1 MTSPDDMLGRIA
13 ELEAKLLESEQKLQR
28 QEEFFQMA
36 VHDLRSPLSAIVVY
50 AELLMNRVMGDL
62 DNRQLEPIRTI
73 HRNCNNLIRM
83 AEDVLASAKV
93 RAGAVAPRFEP
104 GDVTEIVRDAV
115 RSLQGLADAK
125 NVHITL
131 LQPDLVFRRLLD
143 TDFLT
148 RAFSNVLGNAIKF
161 SPHGGEV
168 RIGLEIDEKEI
179 RVAFTDEGPG
189 ISLDK
194 RDEIFQK
201 FRRGDAGSVSGHG
214 LGLSIAQ
221 YFIDLHGGRI
231 LVDGIRGR
239 GSTFLVGLPVS

>member
-1 MTSPDDMLGRIA
+1 MTNPDKDLRIA
-13 ELEAKLLESEQKLQR
+13 QLEMKLAEAEEKLLR

-93 RAGAVAPRFEP
+93 RAGAVAPRFEL
-104 GDVTEIVRDAV
+104 GDVTEIVREAV

-125 NVHITL
+125 NIHIN
-131 LQPDLVFRRLLD
+131 LQQPEVQLQRLLD
-143 TDFLT
+143 ADFLT

-161 SPHGGEV
+161 SPHGGEIRV
-168 RIGLEIDEKEI
+168 RLERDEREI

-189 ISLDK
+189 ISPDK

-201 FRRGDAGSVSGHG
+201 FRGGEPGSVGGHG

-239 GSTFLVGLPVS
+239 GSTFLVGLPAA

>member
-1 MTSPDDMLGRIA
+1 MTTPDEKDIRIA
-13 ELEAKLLESEQKLQR
+13 DLEAKLAEAEEKLQR

-93 RAGAVAPRFEP
+93 RAGAVVPRFVP
-104 GDVTEIVRDAV
+104 GDVTEIVREAI

-125 NVHITL
+125 NVHISL
-131 LQPDLVFRRLLD
+131 LQPEIELRRPLD
-143 TDFLT
+143 ADFLT

-161 SPHGGEV
+161 SPHGGEI
-168 RIGLEIDEKEI
+168 RIRLESDASEI

-189 ISLDK
+189 ISPDK

-201 FRRGDAGSVSGHG
+201 FRRGDAGSVGGHG

-239 GSTFLVGLPVS
+239 GSTFLVGLPAS